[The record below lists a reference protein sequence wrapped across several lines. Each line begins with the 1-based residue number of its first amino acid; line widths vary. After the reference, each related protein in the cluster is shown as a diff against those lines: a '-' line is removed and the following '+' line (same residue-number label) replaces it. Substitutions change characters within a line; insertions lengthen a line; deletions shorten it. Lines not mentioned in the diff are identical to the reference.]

1 MYINDINLSSLVVSE
16 PSESYH
22 SGETVNRW
30 VEVLVD
36 CPGSTGLF
44 TYRLP
49 AQLEIKP
56 GDILSVPFGAQQLGA
71 IAIRLL
77 AQPNIDLPPEKIR
90 EVEDIVSVGF
100 FPSAYWELLNRVAA
114 YYYTPLIQVIRVALP
129 PGLLGRSQRRIRL
142 VGGRGAGGTSAT
154 LRGRGAGGSG
164 YLLGSADPLAFLTPT
179 ARQVW
184 ELLQGQPAG
193 DYSFVYLQQKV
204 KSAYRGIR
212 ELLRFGLVESYLE
225 PPRLNRPKLQK
236 AVTLTGTIDQELT
249 TRQREILEVLRR
261 QGGELW
267 QNELLQICNA
277 SSSILKTLAQK
288 GYIVVEER
296 EVLRTEQGPA
306 LVGDGAKSLTTD
318 QASALATIQ
327 TLDGFAQVLLHGVTG
342 SGKTEVY
349 LQAIAPLLNQ
359 GKSALVL
366 VPEIGLTPQLTDR
379 FRARFG
385 NKVSVYHSALSD
397 GERYDTWRQMLTG
410 EPQVVIGTR
419 SAVFAPLPN
428 LGLIILDEEHDS
440 SFKQDSPIP
449 TYHARTV
456 ALWRA
461 ELENCPLVLGSA
473 TPSLETWVS
482 VGRQGAG
489 GRGQG
494 AGGEFITPNSSLLT
508 PNSSLLTPN
517 SSLSTQHSFRTHY
530 LSLPE
535 RINSRP
541 LPPVEIVD
549 MRQELQQ
556 GNRSIFSRSLQAALQ
571 ELQERKQQGILF
583 IHRRGHS
590 TFVSCR
596 SCGYVLECPHCD
608 VSLAYHHTEEKA
620 PELLR
625 CHYCNY
631 ARSHPKFCPDCSSP
645 YLKFFGSGTQRVTQE
660 LARQF
665 RDLKFIRFDSDTT
678 RNKGSH
684 RTLLTQFANGEAHL
698 LVGTQM
704 LTKGLD
710 LPQVTLVGVVAADG
724 LLNLSDYRAS
734 ERAFQ
739 TLTQVAGRAG
749 RGEDPGRVIVQTYT
763 TEHQVIA
770 AVRSHDYQS
779 FSQAELEQRQALNYP
794 PYGRLILLRLS
805 SLDPI
810 QVQNTAQIIATA
822 LSTEEEF
829 EILGPAPAS
838 ILRVANRY
846 RWQILI
852 KFAPDALPRLPDWE
866 EVRSLCPSSVSL
878 TIDVD
883 PLNIM

>member
-1 MYINDINLSSLVVSE
+1 MYINDINLSPLVVSE
-16 PSESYH
+16 ASESYQ
-22 SGETVNRW
+22 SGKTVNRW

-71 IAIRLL
+71 IAIQLL

-142 VGGRGAGGTSAT
+142 VRS
-154 LRGRGAGGSG
+154 RGAGGSSS
-164 YLLGSADPLAFLTPT
+164 LLASADPLAFLTPT

-184 ELLQGQPAG
+184 QLLQGQPAG
-193 DYSFVYLQQKV
+193 DYSYVYLQQKV

-225 PPRLNRPKLQK
+225 PPRLTRPKLQK
-236 AVTLTGTIDQELT
+236 AVTLTGTIDDDLT

-261 QGGELW
+261 RGGELW

-306 LVGDGAKSLTTD
+306 LVGDGAKFLTTA
-318 QASALATIQ
+318 QANALETIQ
-327 TLDGFAQVLLHGVTG
+327 TLDEFAQILLHGVTG

-440 SFKQDSPIP
+440 SFKQDSPVP

-456 ALWRA
+456 AQWRA

-482 VGRQGAG
+482 VRRMGSMGT
-489 GRGQG
+489 
-494 AGGEFITPNSSLLT
+494 GGEFVTPNSCIEAINRLCT
-508 PNSSLLTPN
+508 PHLA
-517 SSLSTQHSFRTHY
+517 LSTYY

-556 GNRSIFSRSLQAALQ
+556 GNRSIFSRSLQAALE

-665 RDLKFIRFDSDTT
+665 PELRLIRFDSDTT

-684 RTLLTQFANGEAHL
+684 RTLLTQFANGEADL

-810 QVQNTAQIIATA
+810 QVQNTAQVIATA
-822 LSTEEEF
+822 LNAEEEF

-852 KFAPDALPRLPDWE
+852 KFAPDQLPQLPDWE

-883 PLNIM
+883 PINIM

>member
-1 MYINDINLSSLVVSE
+1 MYIHEINLSPLVVAQAG
-16 PSESYH
+16 ESYQ
-22 SGETVNRW
+22 SGANLNRW

-142 VGGRGAGGTSAT
+142 VGGREAGG
-154 LRGRGAGGSG
+154 RVQGAGGSR

-225 PPRLNRPKLQK
+225 PPRLTRPKLQK

-249 TRQREILEVLRR
+249 NRQREILEVLRR

-277 SSSILKTLAQK
+277 SSSILKTLTQK

-296 EVLRTEQGPA
+296 EVLRTEQGPT
-306 LVGDGAKSLTTD
+306 LVGDGAKSLTTA

-456 ALWRA
+456 AQWRA

-473 TPSLETWVS
+473 TPSLESWVS
-482 VGRQGAG
+482 MQGAG

-494 AGGEFITPNSSLLT
+494 AGGEFITSNSSLLT

-517 SSLSTQHSFRTHY
+517 SSHY

-556 GNRSIFSRSLQAALQ
+556 GNRSIFSRSLQSCLQ
-571 ELQERKQQGILF
+571 QLQERKQQGILF

-665 RDLKFIRFDSDTT
+665 PELRLIRFDSDTT

-684 RTLLTQFANGEAHL
+684 RTLLTKFANGEADL

-810 QVQNTAQIIATA
+810 QVQNTAQIIATT

-852 KFAPDALPRLPDWE
+852 KFDPDALPKLPDWE

-883 PLNIM
+883 PINIM